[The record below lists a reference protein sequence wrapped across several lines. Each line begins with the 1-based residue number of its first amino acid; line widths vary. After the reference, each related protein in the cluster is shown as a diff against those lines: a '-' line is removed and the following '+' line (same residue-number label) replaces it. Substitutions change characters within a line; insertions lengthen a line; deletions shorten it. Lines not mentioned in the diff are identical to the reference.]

1 MLLLAMVALFVALI
15 VTILDGNWRT
25 GLMVTLMIGFLQDP
39 LRKLTPGQPSQ
50 MAGLVL
56 IAFLLS
62 ALVLYDQRRSFQMRS
77 MFWTVPQLGD
87 LVPAY
92 FTLIGLQALNSL
104 GRFGDPVLTAIG
116 SAFYLAPALGLWVG
130 FQVGLNPP
138 LLRKLLMIYMVG
150 SAICGIS
157 VYLSFS
163 GVNAPLLKEVGE
175 GIMITFRYGFSA
187 QGASGFW
194 RTSEIASWHLGA
206 ASSIAATLAA
216 SSRKPP
222 QQLLLLLMSVAFAFL
237 CILTGRRKA
246 IVLVVAFAALFV
258 LLLLRRTNPRI
269 REQILSSL
277 AGTSGIAYVL
287 FAVVVVGALG
297 RNFGEYLTRASSTW
311 EEILPRFQTQGI
323 GAIVKALDVA
333 QGVGLGVGSAAQTGN
348 LRVTQRGI
356 ENLSFVSEG
365 GGGRLIVELGI
376 PGMIVIII
384 LAYYFIKLLLRNF
397 KLVKY
402 LSPEV
407 SILVLG
413 LAAFALAN
421 VPLFISAAQLYG
433 DPFVLI
439 MMSLALGS
447 FLAVPTLV
455 AQIEQQARAAAAP
468 RPLAGTSQPLGLR

>member
-1 MLLLAMVALFVALI
+1 MLLLAMVALFVALA
-15 VTILDGNWRT
+15 VTILDGNWRA
-25 GLMVTLMIGFLQDP
+25 GLMVTLVIGFFQDP
-39 LRKLTPGQPSQ
+39 LRKITPGQPSTL
-50 MAGLVL
+50 AGLVL
-56 IAFLLS
+56 IAFVLS
-62 ALVLYDQRRSFQMRS
+62 ALVLYEKRRGFQIRS
-77 MFWTVPQLGD
+77 MFWTVPQLTE

-104 GRFGDPVLTAIG
+104 GRFGDPVLTGIG
-116 SAFYLAPALGLWVG
+116 AAFYLAPAVGLWVG
-130 FQVGLNPP
+130 FQVGLNPT
-138 LLRKLLMIYMVG
+138 LLRKLMMIYMVG

-163 GVNAPLLKEVGE
+163 GVSNPLLKEVGE
-175 GIMITFRYGFSA
+175 GIVITFRYGFSA
-187 QGASGFW
+187 QGASGLW

-206 ASSIAATLAA
+206 ASAIAATLAVSA
-216 SSRKPP
+216 RKPP

-246 IVLVVAFAALFV
+246 IVLVVAFAAIFV

-287 FAVVVVGALG
+287 FALVVVGALG
-297 RNFGEYLTRASSTW
+297 RNFGEYVSRANSTW
-311 EEILPRFQTQGI
+311 EEILPRFQVQGI
-323 GAIVKALDVA
+323 GAIVKAFEIA
-333 QGVGLGVGSAAQTGN
+333 QGIGLGVGSAAQTGN
-348 LRVTQRGI
+348 LQVTQRGI
-356 ENLSFVSEG
+356 ENLAYVSEG

-376 PGMIVIII
+376 PGLLLVLI
-384 LAYYFIKLLLRNF
+384 LGYYFIQLLLRNF

-402 LSPEV
+402 LPPDV

-413 LAAFALAN
+413 LVSMALAN

-439 MMSLALGS
+439 MMSLSLGS

-455 AQIEQQARAAAAP
+455 AQTQQQAQAAAAI
-468 RPLAGTSQPLGLR
+468 RPVPDSSSPLGLR